1 MKYMNFVKFCK
12 KCIGRQKMSLLAN
25 LKSMISDGVDGSIS
39 SKRVITVM
47 ATFLV
52 ALAFVLNLFWD
63 LDVDANM
70 YDSMMMIVVAGL
82 GTTVAE
88 KFAKK

>member
-1 MKYMNFVKFCK
+1 
-12 KCIGRQKMSLLAN
+12 MSLLAN
-25 LKSMISDGVDGSIS
+25 LKSMVSDGVDGSIS

>member
-1 MKYMNFVKFCK
+1 MN
-12 KCIGRQKMSLLAN
+12 LLEN
-25 LKSMISDGVDGSIS
+25 LKSMLSDGVNGSVS
-39 SKRVITVM
+39 SKRVITFL

-52 ALAFVLNLFWD
+52 AMAFVLNLFWD
-63 LDVDANM
+63 LTVEQFM

>member
-1 MKYMNFVKFCK
+1 MN
-12 KCIGRQKMSLLAN
+12 LLEN
-25 LKSMISDGVDGSIS
+25 IKSMLSDGVDGSVS
-39 SKRVITVM
+39 SKRVITFL

-52 ALAFVLNLFWD
+52 AMAFVLNLLWSFT
-63 LDVDANM
+63 VEQFM

>member
-1 MKYMNFVKFCK
+1 
-12 KCIGRQKMSLLAN
+12 MSLLAN

-88 KFAKK
+88 KFAPKK

>member
-1 MKYMNFVKFCK
+1 MD
-12 KCIGRQKMSLLAN
+12 ILGSI
-25 LKSMISDGVDGSIS
+25 KSMLSDGVNGSVS
-39 SKRVITVM
+39 SKRVITFL
-47 ATFLV
+47 ATTLV
-52 ALAFVLNLFWD
+52 ALAFVLNLFWNFT
-63 LDVDANM
+63 VEQFM

>member
-1 MKYMNFVKFCK
+1 
-12 KCIGRQKMSLLAN
+12 
-25 LKSMISDGVDGSIS
+25 
-39 SKRVITVM
+39 
-47 ATFLV
+47 
-52 ALAFVLNLFWD
+52 
-63 LDVDANM
+63 M

>member
-1 MKYMNFVKFCK
+1 MG
-12 KCIGRQKMSLLAN
+12 ILAN
-25 LKSMISDGVDGSIS
+25 LKSMLSDGVDGSIS
-39 SKRVITVM
+39 SKRVITIM

-63 LDVDANM
+63 LDVDQNM
-70 YDSMMMIVVAGL
+70 YDSMMMIVIAGL

>member
-1 MKYMNFVKFCK
+1 
-12 KCIGRQKMSLLAN
+12 MSQLAG
-25 LKSMISDGVDGSIS
+25 LRSMISDGADGSVS

-63 LDVDANM
+63 LTIDQNM
-70 YDSMMMIVVAGL
+70 YDSMMMIVIAGL

>member
-1 MKYMNFVKFCK
+1 
-12 KCIGRQKMSLLAN
+12 MSLLAG
-25 LKSMISDGVDGSIS
+25 LRSMVADGCDGSVS
-39 SKRVITVM
+39 SKRVITAL

-52 ALAFVLNLFWD
+52 ALAFLLNMFFGLT
-63 LDVDANM
+63 VDKNM
-70 YDSMMMIVVAGL
+70 YDSMMMIVIAGL

>member
-1 MKYMNFVKFCK
+1 MN
-12 KCIGRQKMSLLAN
+12 LLEN
-25 LKSMISDGVDGSIS
+25 LKSMLSDGVNGSVS
-39 SKRVITVM
+39 SKRVITFL

-52 ALAFVLNLFWD
+52 ALAFVLNLFW
-63 LDVDANM
+63 
-70 YDSMMMIVVAGL
+70 SFTVAGL

>member
-1 MKYMNFVKFCK
+1 
-12 KCIGRQKMSLLAN
+12 MSLFSGLR
-25 LKSMISDGVDGSIS
+25 SMISDGADGSVS

-63 LDVDANM
+63 LTIDQNM
-70 YDSMMMIVVAGL
+70 YDSMMMIVIAGL

>member
-1 MKYMNFVKFCK
+1 MN
-12 KCIGRQKMSLLAN
+12 LLAN
-25 LKSMISDGVDGSIS
+25 IKSMLSDGVNGSVS
-39 SKRVITVM
+39 SKRVITFL

-63 LDVDANM
+63 LTVEQFM

>member
-1 MKYMNFVKFCK
+1 MN
-12 KCIGRQKMSLLAN
+12 LLAN

-88 KFAKK
+88 KFARKS

>member
-1 MKYMNFVKFCK
+1 
-12 KCIGRQKMSLLAN
+12 MSILAN

>member
-1 MKYMNFVKFCK
+1 MD
-12 KCIGRQKMSLLAN
+12 ILGSI
-25 LKSMISDGVDGSIS
+25 KSMLSDGVNGSVS
-39 SKRVITVM
+39 SKRVITFL
-47 ATFLV
+47 ATTLV

-63 LDVDANM
+63 LTVEQFM

>member
-1 MKYMNFVKFCK
+1 MNL
-12 KCIGRQKMSLLAN
+12 IEN
-25 LKSMISDGVDGSIS
+25 IKSMLSDGVNGSVS
-39 SKRVITVM
+39 SKRVITFL

-52 ALAFVLNLFWD
+52 AMAFVLNLFWD
-63 LDVDANM
+63 LTVEQFM

>member
-1 MKYMNFVKFCK
+1 MN
-12 KCIGRQKMSLLAN
+12 LLEN
-25 LKSMISDGVDGSIS
+25 LKSMLSDGVNGSVS
-39 SKRVITVM
+39 SKRVITFL

-63 LDVDANM
+63 LTVEQFM

>member
-1 MKYMNFVKFCK
+1 MN
-12 KCIGRQKMSLLAN
+12 LLAN

>member
-1 MKYMNFVKFCK
+1 
-12 KCIGRQKMSLLAN
+12 MSLFAGLR
-25 LKSMISDGVDGSIS
+25 SMIADGADGSVS
-39 SKRVITVM
+39 SKRVITLG

-52 ALAFVLNLFWD
+52 ALAYLLNLF
-63 LDVDANM
+63 LGMTVDQNM
-70 YDSMMMIVVAGL
+70 FDSMMMIVVAGL

>member
-1 MKYMNFVKFCK
+1 MN
-12 KCIGRQKMSLLAN
+12 LLGN
-25 LKSMISDGVDGSIS
+25 IKSMLSDGVNGSVS
-39 SKRVITVM
+39 SKRVITFL

-63 LDVDANM
+63 LTVEQFM

>member
-1 MKYMNFVKFCK
+1 
-12 KCIGRQKMSLLAN
+12 MSLFSGLR
-25 LKSMISDGVDGSIS
+25 SMISDGADGSVS

-63 LDVDANM
+63 LTIDQNM
-70 YDSMMMIVVAGL
+70 YDSMMMIVIAGL
-82 GTTVAE
+82 GTTVVE

>member
-1 MKYMNFVKFCK
+1 MN
-12 KCIGRQKMSLLAN
+12 LLEN
-25 LKSMISDGVDGSIS
+25 IKSMLSDGVNGSIS
-39 SKRVITVM
+39 SKRVITFL
-47 ATFLV
+47 ATSLV

-63 LDVDANM
+63 LTVEQFM